1 MSFTSWLFRIL
12 ASILSLFILF
22 EVNYPHLTPQAQLSV
37 FALLGLSLVILKYP
51 IHKSVAK
58 NSIFQGLDLFFAT
71 AIFFCFGYILIQT
84 EPLFQ
89 SYWFNGQSLGNR
101 AGLEHPLDHAIGLI
115 GLILV
120 LEATRRAIGFTLPL
134 LALAFLA
141 YAAYGYSLPD
151 WLFPHRGYN
160 WDRIVSQTFLHS
172 QGVFGI
178 ALKVMFTYVF
188 LFVLFGTILEQTGAT
203 GYILNTARR
212 LFRNST
218 GGSAKI
224 AVISSGMM
232 GSLSG
237 SAVANTATTGTF
249 TIPMM
254 RSAGFRPTVAGG
266 IEAAASSGGALVPP
280 IMGAGA
286 YMMLEIVEPA
296 VTYIEIIKAAII
308 PAILYY
314 AALLLI
320 VHFHAKRIGA
330 AAKDQD
336 ASERPPKTQGI
347 VFLIAFITL
356 IIFLVIGYTPF
367 RAVSIALLF
376 VLIASAFSP
385 TTRVGLRGLLK
396 ALESAA
402 HSGVSLIAAASCV
415 GIIIG
420 VVTLTGIGSKL
431 PSTLLPLAQNNII
444 LALILLMI
452 STIILG
458 MGLPSAVCYLLM
470 ATLVGPVL
478 SDLGIVPLA
487 AHLFIFY
494 FGMMSMVTPPV
505 ALAAY
510 TAAAIANAGIMQTGV
525 AAFRF
530 ALVGFALPYAFV
542 LHPELLLL
550 SSDLTTT
557 IANILIVLLGIFPL
571 SAAIAGYAF
580 APLNTYQRTLLLTAA
595 LLLFLTPSGDTRIYL
610 QSMALLVVGVI
621 TFLNR
626 RSISF
631 KSST

>member
-1 MSFTSWLFRIL
+1 MTRLHFHLFRIL
-12 ASILSLFILF
+12 SIFLSLFILV
-22 EVNYPHLTPQAQLSV
+22 EVNYPQLAPQAQLSV
-37 FALLGLSLVILKYP
+37 FALLGLCLVFLKYP
-51 IHKSVAK
+51 IHSNKSLQ
-58 NSIFQGLDLFFAT
+58 ILDLFFVLAVV
-71 AIFFCFGYILIQT
+71 FCFGYVLTQT
-84 EPLFQ
+84 EFFFQ
-89 SYWFNGQSLGNR
+89 FFWLNGQSLGNR
-101 AGLEHPLDHAIGLI
+101 AGLEHTLDHVVGLI

-120 LEATRRAIGFTLPL
+120 LEATRRAIGLTLPL
-134 LALAFLA
+134 LALAFLI
-141 YAAYGYSLPD
+141 YAAYGYILPD

-160 WDRIVSQTFLHS
+160 WERIVSQTYLHS

-188 LFVLFGTILEQTGAT
+188 LFVLFGTVLEETGAT

-212 LFRNST
+212 IFRNST
-218 GGSAKI
+218 GGPAKV

-249 TIPMM
+249 TIPLM
-254 RSAGFRPTVAGG
+254 RSTGFRPTVAGG

-296 VTYIEIIKAAII
+296 VTYLEIIKAALV

-320 VHFHAKRIGA
+320 VHFHARRIGA
-330 AAKDQD
+330 SASDRD
-336 ASERPPKTQGI
+336 APERPPRVRGL
-347 VFLIAFITL
+347 VFLVAFITL
-356 IIFLVIGYTPF
+356 IVFLILGYTPF

-376 VLIASAFSP
+376 VLIVSAFSP
-385 TTRVGLRGLLK
+385 TTRVGPRAIIR
-396 ALESAA
+396 ALEKAA
-402 HSGVSLIAAASCV
+402 HGGVSLIAAASCV

-420 VVTLTGIGSKL
+420 VVTLTGIGTKL
-431 PSTLLPLAQNNII
+431 PSALLPLAQNNII

-478 SDLGIVPLA
+478 SDLGIVPLS

-510 TAAAIANAGIMQTGV
+510 TAAAIAKASIMRTGV
-525 AAFRF
+525 TAFRF

-542 LHPELLLL
+542 LHPEILLL
-550 SSDLTTT
+550 SSDFTAI
-557 IANILIVLLGIFPL
+557 IANILVVLFGILPL
-571 SAAIAGYAF
+571 SAAAAGHAF
-580 APLNTYQRTLLLTAA
+580 APLPTYQRGLLLAAA
-595 LLLFLTPSGDTRIYL
+595 LLLFLTPSGDARLYL
-610 QSMALLVVGVI
+610 QGIALLIAGVI
-621 TFLNR
+621 AISNY
-626 RSISF
+626 RSAHS
-631 KSST
+631 

>member
-1 MSFTSWLFRIL
+1 MTRLYSHLFRIL
-12 ASILSLFILF
+12 SVLLSLFILV
-22 EVNYPHLTPQAQLSV
+22 EVNHPQLAPQAQLSV
-37 FALLGLSLVILKYP
+37 FALLGLSLVFLKYP
-51 IHKSVAK
+51 IHPNKSLQ
-58 NSIFQGLDLFFAT
+58 ILDLFFLLAVV
-71 AIFFCFGYILIQT
+71 FCFGYVLIQT
-84 EPLFQ
+84 ESIFQ
-89 SYWFNGQSLGNR
+89 SYWLKGQSLGNR
-101 AGLEHPLDHAIGLI
+101 AGLEHALDHVVGLI

-120 LEATRRAIGFTLPL
+120 LEATRRAIGLTLPL
-134 LALAFLA
+134 LALAFLI
-141 YAAYGYSLPD
+141 YAAYGYILPD

-160 WDRIVSQTFLHS
+160 WERIVSQTYLHS

-188 LFVLFGTILEQTGAT
+188 LFVLFGTVLEETGAT

-212 LFRNST
+212 IFRNST
-218 GGSAKI
+218 GGPAKV

-249 TIPMM
+249 TIPLM
-254 RSAGFRPTVAGG
+254 RSTGFRPTVAGG

-296 VTYIEIIKAAII
+296 VTYLEIIKAALV

-330 AAKDQD
+330 SARDGDVQ
-336 ASERPPKTQGI
+336 ERPPRLRGL
-347 VFLIAFITL
+347 VFLVAFITL
-356 IIFLVIGYTPF
+356 IVFLILGYTPF

-376 VLIASAFSP
+376 VLIVSAFSP
-385 TTRVGLRGLLK
+385 ITRVGPRAMIG
-396 ALESAA
+396 ALERAA
-402 HSGVSLIAAASCV
+402 HGGVSLIAAASCV

-420 VVTLTGIGSKL
+420 VVTLTGIGTKL
-431 PSTLLPLAQNNII
+431 PSTLLPLAENNII

-478 SDLGIVPLA
+478 SDLGIVPLG

-510 TAAAIANAGIMQTGV
+510 TAAAIAKASIMQTGV
-525 AAFRF
+525 TAFRF

-550 SSDLTTT
+550 SSDFTAI
-557 IANILIVLLGIFPL
+557 IANILVVLIGIFPL
-571 SAAIAGYAF
+571 SAAAAGHAF
-580 APLNTYQRTLLLTAA
+580 APLSIYQRTLLLAAA
-595 LLLFLTPSGDTRIYL
+595 LLLFLTPSGDTRLYL
-610 QSMALLVVGVI
+610 QGIALLTVGVI
-621 TFLNR
+621 AISNY
-626 RSISF
+626 RSANQD
-631 KSST
+631 